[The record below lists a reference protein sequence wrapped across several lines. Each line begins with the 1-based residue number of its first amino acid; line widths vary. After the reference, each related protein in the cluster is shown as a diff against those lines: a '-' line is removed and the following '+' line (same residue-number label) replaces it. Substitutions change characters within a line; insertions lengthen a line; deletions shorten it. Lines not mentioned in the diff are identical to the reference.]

1 MSSGAVTKLFMA
13 IVAHI
18 GLGLMILIVL
28 RIVFLGHETVGAV
41 LGLLTGALIAQT
53 VLHLW

>member
-1 MSSGAVTKLFMA
+1 MA